1 MKYEKGI
8 TTSSVII
15 YVIAIT
21 IVIATFSVISSNFYN
36 SLRTI
41 NNKNAYSKKYTEFTS
56 NFAKD
61 VQEENNKVIDAGE
74 KESEQG
80 ENIQYIRFTN
90 GNIYKYSPL
99 TQTIFKNNTEICNN
113 IQICNFYYEE
123 YNSKKGKITVEFKSG
138 DFDKTGNEALTFY
151 IEK

>member
-56 NFAKD
+56 NF
-61 VQEENNKVIDAGE
+61 
-74 KESEQG
+74 
-80 ENIQYIRFTN
+80 
-90 GNIYKYSPL
+90 
-99 TQTIFKNNTEICNN
+99 EICNN